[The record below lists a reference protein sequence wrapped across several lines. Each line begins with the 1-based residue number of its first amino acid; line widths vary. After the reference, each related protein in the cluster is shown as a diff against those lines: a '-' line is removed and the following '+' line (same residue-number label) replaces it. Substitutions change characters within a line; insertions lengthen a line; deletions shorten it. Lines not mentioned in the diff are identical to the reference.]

1 MAVGQH
7 IRLIDLRMQGRN
19 RLWLSVME
27 SRSFCVVVQLAQRRS
42 MDEVRALMAPPET
55 VQAALQRVMRLVT
68 IFQASQLLSSPD
80 HLLETRS

>member
-1 MAVGQH
+1 MAVGRH
-7 IRLIDLRMQGRN
+7 VGLIDLRMQGRN

-55 VQAALQRVMRLVT
+55 VQAALQRVMRQVMILR
-68 IFQASQLLSSPD
+68 ACELLSLHD
-80 HLLETRS
+80 LLEARR